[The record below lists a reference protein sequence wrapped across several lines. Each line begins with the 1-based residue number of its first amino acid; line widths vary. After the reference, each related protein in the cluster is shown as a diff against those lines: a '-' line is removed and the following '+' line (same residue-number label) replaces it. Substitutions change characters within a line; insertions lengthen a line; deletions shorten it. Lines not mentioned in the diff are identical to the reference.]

1 MFKSITALL
10 FSIFL
15 NFSLSLAG
23 DLKLSMDTELGYI
36 PRAASS
42 EYLPSDEFKY
52 SATDNAFVLS
62 LAPTIEYPFRFR
74 KIEDGFRIHNIEAFV
89 LYGSIELTAFSAAPK
104 EGVSFVPYRISYSN
118 EIGVYHQFES
128 FRLTAG
134 WMHNCQHKV
143 IIATY
148 YDTQKKWNDFGYDNI
163 FLRFHFSN

>member
-1 MFKSITALL
+1 MFKSIITLL
-10 FSIFL
+10 VL
-15 NFSLSLAG
+15 VSLSLAG

-42 EYLPSDEFKY
+42 EYLPSNEFKY
-52 SATDNAFVLS
+52 SATDNAFALTLKPS
-62 LAPTIEYPFRFR
+62 FDWKF
-74 KIEDGFRIHNIEAFV
+74 
-89 LYGSIELTAFSAAPK
+89 LYGNIELTAFSAAPK

-118 EIGVYHQFES
+118 EIGLYHQFPS
-128 FRLTAG
+128 FKLSAG

-163 FLRFHFSN
+163 FIRFHWSTEQYK